1 MRSFVTDADAYER
14 GRAGY
19 PAAAVE
25 HLATTLGLGPGRT
38 VVDLGAGTGKM
49 TRLLRATG
57 AEVVPVEPMAEMRRH
72 LPEAVDGTAEA
83 IPLDDDAADAV
94 VVAQAFHWFRPLPAL
109 AEIAR
114 VLRPGGG
121 LALVWNHRDA
131 REPWVAALLHA
142 SRWDTQAPY
151 ARDADWGGVV
161 ESSGLFGPVAM
172 TAFEHREET
181 DVDGVLAGVAS
192 ISHVAAMDD
201 DERAAVLADCRRVL
215 DGLPATFAFPY
226 VTECWTAAALP
237 RR

>member
-1 MRSFVTDADAYER
+1 MREFVTDADAYER
-14 GRAGY
+14 GRASY

-25 HLATTLGLGPGRT
+25 HLAGALDLGPGRT

-49 TRLLRATG
+49 TRLLAATG
-57 AEVVPVEPMAEMRRH
+57 ADVVAVEPMEAMRRH
-72 LPEAVDGTAEA
+72 LPGAVDGTAEA
-83 IPLDDDAADAV
+83 IPLVDGAADAV
-94 VVAQAFHWFRPLPAL
+94 VAAQAFHWFRPLPAL

-142 SRWDTQAPY
+142 SRWDTSAPY
-151 ARDADWGGVV
+151 ERHADWGGIV
-161 ESSGLFGPVAM
+161 ESSGLFGPVTM
-172 TAFEHREET
+172 TAFEHRERTGVE
-181 DVDGVLAGVAS
+181 GVLAGVAS
-192 ISHVAAMDD
+192 ISHVAAMGD
-201 DERAAVLADCRRVL
+201 DERAALLADCRRVL
-215 DGLPATFAFPY
+215 DGLPPTFEFPY